1 MKCPRCGAEVEAK
14 RFCIFCGEN
23 LQSRE
28 NLQVRRA
35 SSGVMRIRH
44 RSSISQTAL
53 PEVQKRST
61 DNQQRINLASLNG
74 KKQFDTGASSF
85 EEMSKPVIPA
95 VSAKESQEE
104 SRSDK
109 RSRELEALLGSL
121 SSSSFRKL
129 DSAEFDVSDELRGM
143 DEVNEAPRKVQS
155 MNSFDINLNEEEDE
169 GFSFDDED
177 LNGTNSLSEAFF
189 DKETSSMTDL
199 SETLPVGSGTFA
211 RVPSNVFHPIWESIK
226 SACEGMVQRIQSLR
240 KKPEGSS
247 NTTVTSDKQKKLTR
261 IALLSIIAVALL
273 AIVIV
278 SMSGNDEPEMTAAS
292 QTTAP
297 APGSEPFDIIAQD
310 GDSQAS
316 DEFVFDADDD
326 FSIPALENDEE
337 LVAQNDAD
345 DVQKE
350 KVQNNA
356 RLTELRLYG
365 KKDNV
370 LSVLKPGETYQS
382 KNTCVV
388 REGPASRFGLVKQV
402 SPKTK
407 MLILADVE
415 EDWVLE
421 TGGVWTKAGET
432 PRLGPGKEFANAV
445 KGMSIPQPKSRVISA
460 KKWKYVQVGDLY
472 GYVGPACFK

>member
-61 DNQQRINLASLNG
+61 DSQQRINLASLNG
-74 KKQFDTGASSF
+74 KNQFGIGASSF
-85 EEMSKPVIPA
+85 EEMSKPVIPT
-95 VSAKESQEE
+95 VSAKEAQEE
-104 SRSDK
+104 SRADK

-121 SSSSFRKL
+121 SSSSFGKI
-129 DSAEFDVSDELRGM
+129 DNGEIDVSDELREM
-143 DEVNEAPRKVQS
+143 NEVSEEPRKVQS
-155 MNSFDINLNEEEDE
+155 MNSFDINLNEEDE
-169 GFSFDDED
+169 GFCFDDD
-177 LNGTNSLSEAFF
+177 DMSQTNSLSDAFF
-189 DKETSSMTDL
+189 DKETSSLTDV

-240 KKPEGSS
+240 KKNEAST
-247 NTTVTSDKQKKLTR
+247 NTVVMSDKQKKLTR
-261 IALLSIIAVALL
+261 IALLSIIVVALL

-278 SMSGNDEPEMTAAS
+278 SVSGGNDEPEITTAS
-292 QTTAP
+292 QASAP
-297 APGSEPFDIIAQD
+297 VPGSEPFDIIAQD
-310 GDSQAS
+310 DENEAS
-316 DEFVFDADDD
+316 DEFVFNADDD
-326 FSIPALENDEE
+326 FSIPALDNDEVI
-337 LVAQNDAD
+337 VAQNDVKEE
-345 DVQKE
+345 VQD
-350 KVQNNA
+350 NA

-370 LSVLKPGETYQS
+370 LSVLKPGESYQS

-421 TGGVWTKAGET
+421 SGGVWTKAGET
-432 PRLGPGKEFANAV
+432 PRLGPGKQFANAV